1 MKRKISKII
10 LLFIMVSFLFVTEA
24 KADGASIK
32 CPKTATVGT
41 PFTCEVT
48 TDQTIYISTD
58 LRIYK
63 GSTTMQENGKIEFKA
78 NEAKD
83 YDISIVSYND
93 DGASNTFDT
102 ATVTVK
108 EAVTTT
114 KTTTTTTKAK
124 SDNNYLSSIS
134 VNDEEISDFSK
145 TTTKYYVE
153 VDNDVT
159 KISIDATAEDE
170 LASVDI
176 DGPKSLAVGDNEYTI
191 SVTSESN
198 TTKIYKVIVTRAEE
212 EKSSSTDIKNIK
224 IKGYNLNFD
233 KNSKTFHLNI
243 DKEDTE
249 LDIAVTLKDKN
260 ADYEIE
266 GNEDLQDGSEIK
278 IKVTAEDGTT
288 DTYRI
293 IIEKKET
300 NIMPVIIGLV
310 ALLIIII
317 VIVIIV
323 INKKKKNGDSK
334 NNKIEEEKTKKVIK
348 DNDVDEKTKEMPTI
362 NSEEEK
368 SDNYDDEYEQIPID
382 NDEEEKT
389 RMLSFAEE
397 EKLEKTKV
405 INSDLDNDIDEEFEK
420 TMLFNSDDFDD
431 E

>member
-1 MKRKISKII
+1 MKKKLLILFTFVCMFFMVTKVYATIPEITCKQTKVNKGDQIECEIS
-10 LLFIMVSFLFVTEA
+10 LAEA
-24 KADGASIK
+24 GA
-32 CPKTATVGT
+32 
-41 PFTCEVT
+41 EVT
-48 TDQTIYISTD
+48 FDDKVSLYSGAKFLNSSGTHEIVFEAI
-58 LRIYK
+58 K
-63 GSTTMQENGKIEFKA
+63 AGKSNIKVE
-78 NEAKD
+78 NEA
-83 YDISIVSYND
+83 SE
-93 DGASNTFDT
+93 
-102 ATVTVK
+102 VK
-108 EAVTTT
+108 TITIEIIEKTTTT

-134 VNDEEISDFSK
+134 VNEEELSDFSK

-153 VDNDVT
+153 VDNDT
-159 KISIDATAEDE
+159 EKISIDATAEDE

-176 DGPKSLAVGDNEYTI
+176 DGPKSLSVGDNEYTI

-198 TTKIYKVIVTRAEE
+198 TKKIYKVIVTRAEE
-212 EKSSSTDIKNIK
+212 EKSSSTDVKNIK

-249 LDIAVTLKDKN
+249 LDITVTLKDKN

-266 GNEDLQDGSEIK
+266 GNENLKDGSEIK

-300 NIMPVIIGLV
+300 NMMPVIIGIII
-310 ALLIIII
+310 LLIIIII
-317 VIVIIV
+317 VIVMVV
-323 INKKKKNGDSK
+323 INKKKKKNSSSK
-334 NNKIEEEKTKKVIK
+334 STKNEVK
-348 DNDVDEKTKEMPTI
+348 DKDDNEKTKEMPTI
-362 NSEEEK
+362 DSEEEK
-368 SDNYDDEYEQIPID
+368 SDDHDETYEQIPID

-397 EKLEKTKV
+397 ERLEKTKV

-420 TMLFNSDDFDD
+420 TMLFNTDDFDD